1 MPRRSS
7 GPKLWYDKA
16 RNSWTII
23 DGRKRSRTG
32 FGAEETARAEAAL
45 GDYIASKHTIRSGPN
60 PLLADVLSAY
70 SDEKLAGKISEA
82 HILYDIA
89 HLTKWWG
96 TKCVAEINSTTCK
109 AYVKHRKG
117 IVSARR
123 ELAFLGASVKHWHA
137 EHGPLKALPVVILP
151 PAPHHREH
159 WMTREQAARFLWE
172 ARKKSKHLARFFIIG
187 WYTGTRRSKICG
199 LRWSMVDFKTKI
211 MQRRPPGELEAKN
224 KKAPPVRMGERLMAH
239 MKRWKR
245 MDGKKAEFV
254 ITYQGKRVKN
264 PIRIWDETRIAAK
277 LPTYITPHIL
287 RHTRATNMMQQ
298 RKDPWES
305 SKALGMSL
313 EMLTKRYGH
322 HHPDWQKD
330 VSETR

>member
-7 GPKLWYDKA
+7 GPKLWFDKA

-32 FGAEETARAEAAL
+32 FGVEETARAEAAL
-45 GDYIASKHTIRSGPN
+45 GDYIASKHTVRDGPN
-60 PLLADVLSAY
+60 PLLSDVLSAY
-70 SDEKLAGKISEA
+70 ADEKLAGKPSEA
-82 HILYDIA
+82 HILYDIG

-96 TKCVAEINSTTCK
+96 TKCVSDINSTTCK
-109 AYVKHRKG
+109 SYVKHRRG
-117 IVSARR
+117 IASARR
-123 ELAFLGASVKHWHA
+123 ELAFLGAAVKHWNA
-137 EHGPLKALPVVILP
+137 EQGPLKAVPVVVLP
-151 PAPHHREH
+151 PAREARSH

-172 ARKKSKHLARFFIIG
+172 ARKKSRHLARFFIIG
-187 WYTGTRRSKICG
+187 WYTGTRRAKICG

-211 MQRRPPGELEAKN
+211 MQRRPPGTPEAKN
-224 KKAPPVRMGERLMAH
+224 KKAPPVRMGRRLMAH
-239 MKRWKR
+239 MRRWKR

-264 PIRIWDETRIAAK
+264 PIRIWDETRRAAK
-277 LPTYITPHIL
+277 LPAYITPHIL

-298 RKDPWES
+298 RKDPWEA

-313 EMLTKRYGH
+313 EMLTKVYGH

>member
-7 GPKLWYDKA
+7 GPRLWFDKG
-16 RNSWTII
+16 RQTWTII

-32 FGAEETARAEAAL
+32 FGADETARAEEAL
-45 GDYIASKHTIRSGPN
+45 GDYIASKHTVRDGPN
-60 PLLADVLSAY
+60 PLLSDVLSAY
-70 SDEKLAGKISEA
+70 SDEKLAGKVSEA
-82 HILYDIA
+82 HILYDIG
-89 HLTKWWG
+89 HLNKWWG
-96 TKCVAEINSTTCK
+96 AKCVTDINSANCK
-109 AYVKHRKG
+109 DYVRHRRG

-123 ELAFLGASVKHWHA
+123 ELAFLGAAMKHWHA
-137 EHGPLKALPVVILP
+137 EHGPLKVLPIVVLP
-151 PAPHHREH
+151 AAPTPRSN

-172 ARKKSKHLARFFIIG
+172 ARKCPHLARFFIIG

-199 LRWSMVDFKTKI
+199 LRWSMVDLKTGI
-211 MQRRPPGELEAKN
+211 MQRQEPGTPQAKN
-224 KKAPPVRMGERLMAH
+224 KKAPPVRMGARLKAH
-239 MKRWKR
+239 MRRWKR

-264 PIRIWDETRIAAK
+264 PIRVWTETRIASK
-277 LPTYITPHIL
+277 LPVHITPHIL

-298 RKDPWES
+298 RKDPWEAA
-305 SKALGMSL
+305 KALGMSL
-313 EMLTKRYGH
+313 QMLTDRYGP